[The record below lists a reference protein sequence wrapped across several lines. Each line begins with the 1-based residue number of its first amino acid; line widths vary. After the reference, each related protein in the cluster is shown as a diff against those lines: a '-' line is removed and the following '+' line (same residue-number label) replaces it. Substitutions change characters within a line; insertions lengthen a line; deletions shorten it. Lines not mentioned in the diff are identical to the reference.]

1 MTPTSPPPS
10 TTSAPAPRVGVFGM
24 GLVGGS
30 IALGL
35 RERGLASEVVGYD
48 PDPEALASA
57 LAVGAVD
64 RVAHAIDPWVH
75 DLDLGILAA
84 PALAVPSLGATL
96 APFAAPTSRW
106 IDVASTKAD
115 IVAALEPLLPN
126 FVGTHPMAGSERAG
140 VQHAYAGMLKSAIWV
155 LCPTT
160 ATPPAAMGAAE
171 ALVTALGA
179 YPLTLAPDAHD
190 RAVAR
195 ISHLPWLLS
204 VALNLELADAPDAA
218 TLLALAAGGFRDLT
232 RVASGAPGMSRDMAV
247 SNAAELR
254 VALADLSTRL
264 GSLMTLLSNPPALL
278 AEAQRAKRTRDSL
291 PIVQRSLLP
300 RFHDVMVGL
309 DDRPLELARL
319 TTVLGEAGINIRDI
333 EVLKIR
339 DGGEA
344 IRVGVASDTDL
355 EAARAALSAAG
366 YRWR

>member
-1 MTPTSPPPS
+1 MSSQSTS
-10 TTSAPAPRVGVFGM
+10 SAAAEPLPRIGIFGM

-35 RERGLASEVVGYD
+35 RERGLAREVIGYD
-48 PDPEALASA
+48 PDPEALSSA
-57 LAVGAVD
+57 LALGAVD
-64 RVAHAIDPWVH
+64 RVMPSIGPWLA
-75 DLDLGILAA
+75 DLDVGILAA
-84 PALAVPSLGATL
+84 PALAVPAL
-96 APFAAPTSRW
+96 AAAIAPHAAASSRW
-106 IDVASTKAD
+106 LDVASTKAA
-115 IVAALEPLLPN
+115 IVEAVAPLLPN
-126 FVGTHPMAGSERAG
+126 FVGSHPMAGTERAG

-155 LCPTT
+155 LCPTADT
-160 ATPPAAMGAAE
+160 TPAAVATAE
-171 ALVTALGA
+171 ALVTGLGA

-195 ISHLPWLLS
+195 ISHLPWLLAI
-204 VALNLELADAPDAA
+204 ALNLQLADDAA
-218 TLLALAAGGFRDLT
+218 APTLLALAAGGFRDLT

-247 SNAAELR
+247 SNAPELR
-254 VALADLSTRL
+254 LALADLGARL
-264 GSLMTLLSNPPALL
+264 DALSQLLSDPPALL

-344 IRVGVASDTDL
+344 IRVGVATADDL
-355 EAARAALSAAG
+355 DAARRALTAAG